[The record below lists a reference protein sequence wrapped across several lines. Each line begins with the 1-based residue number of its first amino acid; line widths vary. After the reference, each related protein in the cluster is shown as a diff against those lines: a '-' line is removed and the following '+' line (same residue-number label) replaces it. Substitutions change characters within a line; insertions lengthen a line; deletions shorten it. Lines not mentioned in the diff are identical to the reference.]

1 MIDIIMKLAQF
12 ITEYF
17 LYYKFTVILFFKIAI
32 MNFFFYFKMFL
43 TY

>member
-17 LYYKFTVILFFKIAI
+17 LYYKFTVILFLK
-32 MNFFFYFKMFL
+32 L
-43 TY
+43 QL